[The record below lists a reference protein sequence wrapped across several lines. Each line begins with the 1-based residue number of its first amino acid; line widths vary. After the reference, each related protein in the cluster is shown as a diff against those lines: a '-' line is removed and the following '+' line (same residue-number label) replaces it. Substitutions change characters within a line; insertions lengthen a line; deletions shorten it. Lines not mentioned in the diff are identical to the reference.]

1 MADSIPKWNR
11 IIVFKYSNQIQTNF
25 QLFIIKLFLIIILSI
40 DLSSCKPYNR
50 RDIGPKTS
58 LRSAQNSFNS
68 LNSFYETFYPSDI
81 NFHTNQ
87 VIFS

>member
-1 MADSIPKWNR
+1 MADSIQKWNR

-25 QLFIIKLFLIIILSI
+25 QLFIIKLILIITLSI
-40 DLSSCKPYNR
+40 DLSSCKPYSH
-50 RDIGPKTS
+50 RDIGSKTS
-58 LRSAQNSFNS
+58 LRSAQNSQNS
-68 LNSFYETFYPSDI
+68 LHSFYPFGI